1 MDVAPALPHL
11 GAMPP
16 APHVP
21 EALTHGPF
29 TVDDAL
35 RAGLSRRQ
43 LQSACWQRVSSGL
56 YVWAEIAQDP
66 LCVLEALHRRLPT
79 GAVFSDRTAGWLH
92 GLDLEP
98 CQPAQATVPP
108 GRSLSAR
115 AEVSVRR
122 GALPAADVVEC
133 GGLPATAPVRTL
145 FDLARR
151 LPLTDALVAVDMALH
166 RAVVGLD
173 GLRTYVAAH
182 GTAHGVA
189 QARRVV
195 ELAEP
200 LAESP
205 METRL
210 RLLLVEAG
218 LPRPAAQVAL
228 TDERG
233 SFVGRVDLYYPGQ
246 RLAVEYDGGAHRGS
260 LAADNRRQNR
270 LLAAGYRLVRFTA
283 GDVYD
288 SPDALIDQVRAALGR
303 GKVEVSTPAR
313 LRSA

>member
-1 MDVAPALPHL
+1 
-11 GAMPP
+11 MPRRP
-16 APHVP
+16 NVP
-21 EALTHGPF
+21 EALTRGPF

-43 LQSACWQRVSSGL
+43 LQSACWKRIASGL

-66 LCVLEALHRRLPT
+66 LCVLEALHRRLPAE
-79 GAVFSDRTAGWLH
+79 AVFSERTAGWLH

-108 GRSLSAR
+108 GHSLSAR

-122 GALPAADVVEC
+122 GALPAADVVEL
-133 GGLPATAPVRTL
+133 GGLPATAPLRTL

-151 LPLTDALVAVDMALH
+151 LPLADALVAVDMALH
-166 RAVVGLD
+166 RALVELD
-173 GLRTYVAAH
+173 GLGTYVAAH

-189 QARRVV
+189 QARRVL

-233 SFVGRVDLYYPGQ
+233 SFVGRVDLYYPER
-246 RLAVEYDGGAHRGS
+246 RLAVEYDGGTHRQS
-260 LAADNRRQNR
+260 LGADNRRQNR
-270 LLAAGYRLVRFTA
+270 LLASGYRLLRFSA

-288 SPDALIDQVRAALGR
+288 SPEALVDQVRAALGR
-303 GKVEVSTPAR
+303 GKVEMSTPAR